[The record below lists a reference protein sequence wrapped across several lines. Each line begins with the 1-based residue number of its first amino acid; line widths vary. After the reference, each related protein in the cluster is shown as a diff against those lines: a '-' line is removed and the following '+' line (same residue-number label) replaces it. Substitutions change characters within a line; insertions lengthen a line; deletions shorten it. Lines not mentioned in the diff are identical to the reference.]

1 MRNPLK
7 YFIAAGRYITNP
19 DYRFLIDSARG
30 KYDSMPDEEYL
41 RRRFKAIFGRELN
54 LDNPETLNE
63 KLQWLKLYDQRPEY
77 TTYVDKYEVRTY
89 IKNTIGEKYLIP
101 LLGVWERAEDIAF
114 DSLPNQFVLKCN
126 HNSGLGM
133 CICKDKSK
141 LDFDQVRNKLNKGLQ
156 QNYFLYSREYPYK
169 DVKRRIIAEKFM
181 KDGSRGELTDYKLQ
195 CFNGKFDSVFL
206 CEGRFSSR
214 GVRYHYFDKNWNYLP
229 YCPYPDLNISE
240 LTSLRPHNYDE
251 MIEIA
256 EKLAKGI
263 PEVRIDL
270 YEINGQV
277 YFGEMTFFS
286 QSGWDTDITY
296 EADKAMGEKITLPI
310 IKE

>member
-1 MRNPLK
+1 MHKPIK
-7 YFIAAGRYITNP
+7 YITAGYRYLADS

-30 KYDSMPDEEYL
+30 KYNSMPDDEYL
-41 RRRFKAIFGRELN
+41 RRRFKAVFGRELD
-54 LDNPETLNE
+54 LDNPLTLNE
-63 KLQWLKLYDQRPEY
+63 KLQWLKLYNRCPGY
-77 TTYVDKYEVRTY
+77 TTYVDKYEVRAY
-89 IKNTIGEKYLIP
+89 IKETIGEKYLIP
-101 LLGVWERAEDIAF
+101 LLGVWDKVEAIDFE
-114 DSLPNQFVLKCN
+114 SLPNQFVLKCN

-141 LDFDQVRNKLNKGLQ
+141 LDIDKARRELNKGLQ
-156 QNYFLYSREYPYK
+156 QDYFLYSREYPYR
-169 DVKRRIIAEKFM
+169 DVKRKIIAEKFM
-181 KDGSRGELTDYKLQ
+181 QDSDRGELTDYKLQ

-214 GVRYHYFDKNWNYLP
+214 GVRYHYFDRHWNYLP
-229 YCPYPDLNISE
+229 YCPYPDLDVSE
-240 LTSLRPHNYDE
+240 LKKLRPQNYDE
-251 MIEIA
+251 MISIA
-256 EKLAKGI
+256 EKLAEGI

-296 EADKAMGEKITLPI
+296 EADKEMGEKIVLPQ
-310 IKE
+310 K

>member
-1 MRNPLK
+1 MHKPIK
-7 YFIAAGRYITNP
+7 YISAGIKYLTNA

-30 KYDSMPDEEYL
+30 KYNSMPDEEYL
-41 RRRFKAIFGRELN
+41 HRRFKAVFGRELD
-54 LDNPETLNE
+54 LDNPITLNE
-63 KLQWLKLYDQRPEY
+63 KLQWLKLYNRRPEY
-77 TTYVDKYEVRTY
+77 TTYVDKYEVRAY
-89 IKNTIGEKYLIP
+89 IKKMIGEKYLIP
-101 LLGVWERAEDIAF
+101 LLGVWDKAEDIDF
-114 DSLPNQFVLKCN
+114 ESLPNQFVLKCN

-141 LDFDQVRNKLNKGLQ
+141 LDIDKARYELNKGLQ
-156 QNYFLYSREYPYK
+156 QNYFLYSREYPYR

-181 KDGSRGELTDYKLQ
+181 QDRDRGELTDYKLQ

-206 CEGRFSSR
+206 CEGRFTSR
-214 GVRYHYFDKNWNYLP
+214 GVRYHYFDRNWNYLP
-229 YCPYPDLNISE
+229 YCPYPDLDVSE
-240 LTSLRPHNYDE
+240 LKKLRPQNYDE
-251 MIEIA
+251 MISIA

-296 EADKAMGEKITLPI
+296 EADKIMGERIVLP
-310 IKE
+310 KK